1 MANFSKNQVVS
12 NFLWRYVGKIGSQVI
27 SFLVTIILARLLAP
41 EVFGAVAIVGIFTGF
56 LQVFVDSGLG
66 SALVQKNNVDD
77 MDYSS
82 VFYFNIFVCIALY
95 FILYIAAPFVAQFYG
110 DPLLTPLMRVAS
122 LCLIITGLRST
133 QETYVTR
140 HLLFKIHFIATT
152 VAVVISAIIG
162 IYMAYADF
170 GAWAIVAQQLVNTG
184 LSTILLWFMVEWR
197 PKLLFSFKRL
207 KILLSFGWKVL
218 GASLVDTVYSE
229 LRSLFIGKVYSAKDL
244 AFYDRGKQFPY
255 MLVSGANSA
264 LKSVMFPVLSRSQE
278 EMVSLKSI
286 LRRGIRISM
295 FFISSIL
302 AFLFSSAQS
311 LVIVLMT
318 EKWLP
323 CVIILQILCFDSL
336 FWPVINAH
344 YNAFMAVGKS
354 DIYLKN
360 TSATKVIGILL
371 LIVALPFG
379 VTWVAISSVGAMLY
393 QTLSVAIISRR
404 IIRYGFRAQLSDWAQ
419 GLLPAII
426 IIASTFW
433 MQWIPIRPIIVFF
446 MQTIISFFSF
456 VIVGRLSKSEAY
468 GIFEDFVLVK
478 LRNIVKGS

>member
-12 NFLWRYVGKIGSQVI
+12 NFLWRYVGKIGSQVV
-27 SFLVTIILARLLAP
+27 SFLVTIILARLLEP
-41 EVFGAVAIVGIFTGF
+41 EAFGAVAIVGIFTGF
-56 LQVFVDSGLG
+56 LQVFIDSGLG

-77 MDYSS
+77 VDFSS
-82 VFYFNIFVCIALY
+82 VFFFNIFVCVALY
-95 FILYIAAPFVAQFYG
+95 FILYIAAPFVAKFYG

-140 HLLFKIHFIATT
+140 HLLFKVHFIATT

-184 LSTILLWFMVEWR
+184 LSAILLWFMVKWR

-207 KILLSFGWKVL
+207 KTLLSFGWKVL

-255 MLVSGANSA
+255 MIVSGANSA

-278 EMVSLKSI
+278 DIVSLKSI
-286 LRRGIRISM
+286 LRRGIRISL

-302 AFLFSSAQS
+302 AFLFSSAHS

-336 FWPVINAH
+336 FWPVIGAH

-354 DIYLKN
+354 ELYLRN
-360 TSATKVIGILL
+360 TGITKIIGIVLL
-371 LIVALPFG
+371 LVSLPFG
-379 VTWVAISSVGAMLY
+379 VTWVAISSVCAMLY
-393 QTLSVAIISRR
+393 QTVSAAIISRSVLNYR
-404 IIRYGFRAQLSDWAQ
+404 LKEQLSDWFK
-419 GLLPAII
+419 GLAPAII
-426 IIASTFW
+426 IVLTTWWFKW
-433 MQWIPIRPIIVFF
+433 LPLNPIIILSLQSVVSVF
-446 MQTIISFFSF
+446 SFF
-456 VIVGRLSKSEAY
+456 VVGIITGSEAY
-468 GIFEDFVLVK
+468 TLFKGFLFRKIG
-478 LRNIVKGS
+478 RNVNK